1 MRNWVRIAIGAY
13 LDQFTAH
20 LLDDCFAELNKKK
33 KKVEVNG

>member
-1 MRNWVRIAIGAY
+1 MSKAIGAY

-20 LLDDCFAELNKKK
+20 LLDDCLEELNKKKK